1 MAAGVAIAGAAIGTV
16 GAISAGNAAE
26 KQARQNQQLYNK
38 TAYENELIAIENKA
52 IADKEADA
60 VLETGLYNVQAK
72 RKEIAR
78 LLSYQRVQEA
88 ISGFK
93 YEGTPIWTA
102 EASQFEGEQ
111 DVSTIWA
118 NALIEANMM
127 REKGRINA
135 EIGTNAASNMRIQGD
150 IVASAGRNAQQAG
163 YYSGASTLLSGVGN
177 AYMGSQYPGTTTTRY
192 RT

>member
-1 MAAGVAIAGAAIGTV
+1 MAAGVALVGAAVGAV
-16 GAISAGNAAE
+16 GAISAGNAAK
-26 KQARQNQQLYNK
+26 KQARQNQQLYNQ
-38 TAYENELIAIENKA
+38 TAYQNELIAIENMA
-52 IADKEADA
+52 IANKEADA
-60 VLETGLYNVQAK
+60 ILGTGQYNIEAK

-93 YEGTPIWTA
+93 YEGTPILTA
-102 EASQFEGEQ
+102 EASRFEGEQ

-118 NALIEANMM
+118 NALTEANMT
-127 REKGRINA
+127 RERGRINA
-135 EIGTNAASNMRIQGD
+135 QQGYNAASNMRIQGD

-177 AYMGSQYPGTTTTRY
+177 AYMISQYPDVATRRY